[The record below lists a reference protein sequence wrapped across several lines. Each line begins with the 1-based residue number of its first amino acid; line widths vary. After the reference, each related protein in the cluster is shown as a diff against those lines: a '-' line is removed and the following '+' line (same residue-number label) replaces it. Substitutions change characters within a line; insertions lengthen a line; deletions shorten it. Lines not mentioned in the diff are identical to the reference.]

1 MCPVLRAYYPLTSGL
16 FIPLLA
22 ISYSSYSA
30 ELPSVQQSIHQ
41 QERQRALEER
51 LSPSA
56 PDVRLSEPTAS
67 LGRLVF
73 PVEKPCFAIDH
84 VKLTGTQPLPRWL
97 PLQRLANQAQ
107 GHCLGAKGI
116 NLLMSEM
123 QNRLI
128 DHGYVTTRVLAPQQ
142 DLNRG
147 TLTLHVV
154 PGKIRHV
161 ALTPESDRHVTLFTA
176 FPARAGHLLDLR
188 DIEQGL
194 ENLQRIPTV
203 QASME
208 LIPGDAPGE
217 TDIALS
223 WKQSKMW
230 RLAASLDDSGTR
242 STGRYQ
248 GGATL
253 FLDNPLSLSDQF
265 YVSAG
270 GSIKNRGEKGTNNL
284 TGHYSLP
291 FGYWTAGITASSY
304 DYHQTVA
311 GLNSDYH
318 YRGESDNVTL
328 QLSRLLHRNASQ
340 KTTFTYDVLTRSSK
354 NYINDTEV
362 EVQRRRTSAWR
373 VGLQHRHFIAQS
385 TLDAG
390 ISYQRG
396 TRWFGAVPAQ
406 EEYFG
411 EATALSKILRLNAQL
426 DVPFVLATQQF
437 HYNLQYQRQSTNT
450 PLTPQDQFAIGGR
463 WTVRGFDG
471 ERTLNADRGWT
482 VRNDL
487 GWYTP
492 LPGHE
497 LYVGV
502 DYGEVSGRSDPY
514 LVGRHLAGS
523 VVGVRG
529 KVLNTHYDLFA
540 GKPLSKPEGF
550 KTDSVTMGFS
560 LNWQY

>member
-1 MCPVLRAYYPLTSGL
+1 MRPCYLKLIAG
-16 FIPLLA
+16 ILLSAVA
-22 ISYSSYSA
+22 ITFASYGA
-30 ELPSVQQSIHQ
+30 ELAPVQQSIHQ

-51 LSPSA
+51 LAPST
-56 PDVRLSEPTAS
+56 PDVRLSAPSAS
-67 LGRLVF
+67 VGRITF
-73 PVEKPCFAIDH
+73 PVEKPCFVIQRVA
-84 VKLTGTQPLPRWL
+84 VSGTEPLPHWL
-97 PLQRLANQAQ
+97 PLQRLAEQAQ
-107 GHCLGAKGI
+107 NQCLGAKGI
-116 NLLMSEM
+116 NLLMGQL

-142 DLNRG
+142 DLNSG
-147 TLTLHVV
+147 TLALQVV

-161 ALTPESDRHVTLFTA
+161 ALTPDSDRHVTLFSA
-176 FPARAGHLLDLR
+176 FPARPGNLLDLR

-194 ENLQRIPTV
+194 ENLQRVPTV

-208 LIPGDAPGE
+208 LIPGSAPGE
-217 TDIALS
+217 TDIALN

-253 FLDNPLSLSDQF
+253 FLDNPLSLSDLF

-270 GSIKNRGEKGTNNL
+270 GSIKNRGDKGTNNL

-311 GLNSDYH
+311 GLNGDYS
-318 YRGESDNVTL
+318 YRGESENVTL
-328 QLSRLLHRNASQ
+328 QLSRLLHRNANQ

-373 VGLQHRHFIAQS
+373 IGLEHRHFISQA

-396 TRWFGAVPAQ
+396 TRWFGAMPAQ
-406 EEYFG
+406 EEYVG
-411 EATALSKILRLNAQL
+411 EGTALSKILRLNAQL
-426 DVPFVLATQQF
+426 DIPFAALTQKF

-450 PLTPQDQFAIGGR
+450 PLTPQDQFSIGGR
-463 WTVRGFDG
+463 WSVRGFDG

-502 DYGEVSGRSDPY
+502 DYGEVGGRSAAY
-514 LVGRHLAGS
+514 LLGQHLAGAAI
-523 VVGVRG
+523 GARG
-529 KVLNTHYDLFA
+529 NILNTRYDLFV
-540 GKPLSKPEGF
+540 GKPLSKPDGF
-550 KTDSVTMGFS
+550 KTDSVTLGFN

>member
-1 MCPVLRAYYPLTSGL
+1 MLRSNYSILLGSILLTAIVISPISQGVELIPVDQT
-16 FIPLLA
+16 
-22 ISYSSYSA
+22 
-30 ELPSVQQSIHQ
+30 IHQ

-51 LSPSA
+51 LAPA
-56 PDVRLSEPTAS
+56 TPDVRLSAPPAS
-67 LGRLVF
+67 FGHLTF
-73 PVEKPCFAIDH
+73 PIEKPCFVIDRI
-84 VKLTGTQPLPRWL
+84 KISGAEPLPRWL
-97 PLQRLANQAQ
+97 PLQRIADQAQ
-107 GHCLGAKGI
+107 GQCLGAKGI
-116 NLLMSEM
+116 NLLMSQI
-123 QNRLI
+123 QNRLV

-142 DLNRG
+142 DLNSG
-147 TLTLHVV
+147 TLALQVV
-154 PGKIRHV
+154 PGKIRRV
-161 ALTPESDRHVTLFTA
+161 ELTPDSDRYVTLFSA
-176 FPARAGHLLDLR
+176 FPARPGHLLDLR

-194 ENLQRIPTV
+194 ENLQRLPTV

-223 WKQSKMW
+223 WQQSKMW

-270 GSIKNRGEKGTNNL
+270 GSLKSRGEKGTNNL

-311 GLNSDYH
+311 GLNGDYG
-318 YRGESDNVTL
+318 YRGESENVSL

-340 KTTFTYDVLTRSSK
+340 KTTVTYDVLTRSSK

-373 VGLQHRHFIAQS
+373 VGLQHRHFISQA

-411 EATALSKILRLNAQL
+411 EATALSKILRMNAQL
-426 DVPFVLATQQF
+426 DIPFAIQKQNF
-437 HYNLQYQRQSTNT
+437 HYNLQYQRQTTNT
-450 PLTPQDQFAIGGR
+450 PLTPQDQFSIGGR
-463 WTVRGFDG
+463 WSVRGFDG

-502 DYGEVSGRSDPY
+502 DYGEVGGRSDPY
-514 LVGRHLAGS
+514 LLGHHLAGS

-529 KVLNTHYDLFA
+529 RVFHTQYDLFA
-540 GKPLSKPEGF
+540 GKPLSKPDGF
-550 KTDSVTMGFS
+550 KTDSVTVGFN

>member
-1 MCPVLRAYYPLTSGL
+1 MSRPCYFILIAGILSPALT
-16 FIPLLA
+16 IPL
-22 ISYSSYSA
+22 SSVGA
-30 ELPSVQQSIHQ
+30 ELAPVQQSIHQ

-51 LSPSA
+51 LAPA
-56 PDVRLSEPTAS
+56 TPDVRLSAPAAS
-67 LGRLVF
+67 WGRIVF
-73 PVEKPCFAIDH
+73 PVEKPCFVIDR
-84 VKLTGTQPLPRWL
+84 VTLSGTEPLPRWL

-107 GHCLGAKGI
+107 GQCLGGQGI
-116 NLLMSEM
+116 NLLMGQL

-142 DLNRG
+142 DLNSG
-147 TLTLHVV
+147 TLALHVV
-154 PGKIRHV
+154 PGKIRSV
-161 ALTPESDRHVTLFTA
+161 ELTPDSDRHVTLFSA
-176 FPARAGHLLDLR
+176 FPARPGNLLDLR

-194 ENLQRIPTV
+194 ENLQRVPTV

-208 LIPGDAPGE
+208 LIPGSAPGE

-223 WKQSKMW
+223 WQQRKMW

-253 FLDNPLSLSDQF
+253 FLDNPLSLSDLF

-311 GLNSDYH
+311 GLNGDIR
-318 YRGESDNVTL
+318 YRGDSENVTL

-354 NYINDTEV
+354 NYINDTEI

-373 VGLQHRHFIAQS
+373 VGLQHRHFISQA

-390 ISYQRG
+390 VSYQRG
-396 TRWFGAVPAQ
+396 TRWLGAVPAQ
-406 EEYFG
+406 EEYAG

-426 DVPFVLATQQF
+426 DIPFAVAAQNF
-437 HYNLQYQRQSTNT
+437 HYN
-450 PLTPQDQFAIGGR
+450 
-463 WTVRGFDG
+463 
-471 ERTLNADRGWT
+471 
-482 VRNDL
+482 
-487 GWYTP
+487 
-492 LPGHE
+492 
-497 LYVGV
+497 
-502 DYGEVSGRSDPY
+502 
-514 LVGRHLAGS
+514 
-523 VVGVRG
+523 
-529 KVLNTHYDLFA
+529 
-540 GKPLSKPEGF
+540 
-550 KTDSVTMGFS
+550 
-560 LNWQY
+560 

>member
-1 MCPVLRAYYPLTSGL
+1 MCPVLRAYYYPLTSGL
-16 FIPLLA
+16 FIPLLI
-22 ISYSSYSA
+22 ISSSSDSA
-30 ELPSVQQSIHQ
+30 ELPSAQQSIHQ
-41 QERQRALEER
+41 QERQRVLEER
-51 LSPSA
+51 LSPSV

-73 PVEKPCFAIDH
+73 PIEKPCFAIDH
-84 VKLTGTQPLPRWL
+84 VTLTGTEPLPRWL

-128 DHGYVTTRVLAPQQ
+128 GHGYVTTRVLAPQQ
-142 DLNRG
+142 DLNSG
-147 TLTLHVV
+147 TLALHVV

-223 WKQSKMW
+223 WQQSKMW

-270 GSIKNRGEKGTNNL
+270 GSIKNRGDKGTNNL

-291 FGYWTAGITASSY
+291 FGYWTAGLTASSY

-354 NYINDTEV
+354 NY
-362 EVQRRRTSAWR
+362 
-373 VGLQHRHFIAQS
+373 
-385 TLDAG
+385 
-390 ISYQRG
+390 
-396 TRWFGAVPAQ
+396 
-406 EEYFG
+406 
-411 EATALSKILRLNAQL
+411 
-426 DVPFVLATQQF
+426 
-437 HYNLQYQRQSTNT
+437 
-450 PLTPQDQFAIGGR
+450 
-463 WTVRGFDG
+463 
-471 ERTLNADRGWT
+471 
-482 VRNDL
+482 
-487 GWYTP
+487 
-492 LPGHE
+492 
-497 LYVGV
+497 
-502 DYGEVSGRSDPY
+502 
-514 LVGRHLAGS
+514 
-523 VVGVRG
+523 
-529 KVLNTHYDLFA
+529 
-540 GKPLSKPEGF
+540 
-550 KTDSVTMGFS
+550 
-560 LNWQY
+560 